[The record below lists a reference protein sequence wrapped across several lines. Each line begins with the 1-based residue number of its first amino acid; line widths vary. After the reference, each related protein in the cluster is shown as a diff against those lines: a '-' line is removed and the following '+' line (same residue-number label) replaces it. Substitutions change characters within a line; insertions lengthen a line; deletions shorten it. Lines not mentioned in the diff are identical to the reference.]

1 MKPIFTI
8 LSLYSL
14 LHSVIVYAEVGTVH
28 TMREFS
34 YRNEA
39 EKNQAEE
46 IALKMLRS
54 AYDYFPDVENCYA
67 GSVTSDQKRRVLKE
81 LNAIRRAHGLEEV
94 KYDASK
100 DRATAASALIS
111 AANGKLDHYPNNR
124 MKCYSQDGY
133 NGSSQS
139 NLHLKGECRFGLGAF
154 MCSVAGFIAKTLLI
168 ERYALKT
175 VSKKRA
181 ARI

>member
-39 EKNQAEE
+39 EKTQAEE

-54 AYDYFPDVENCYA
+54 TYDYFPDVENCYA

-139 NLHLKGECRFGLGAF
+139 NLHLSHKSLVFVRDNFVE
-154 MCSVAGFIAKTLLI
+154 
-168 ERYALKT
+168 
-175 VSKKRA
+175 
-181 ARI
+181 